1 MRNRLISLLI
11 AVFALLQSDLSEA
24 RARMPRWNR
33 VAPSGGHQNDPQLV
47 RATGGPV
54 VPIFEGWFPNPNGS
68 CQLCF
73 GYVNTNAETI
83 FEIPVGPNSYIEP
96 EEFNGL

>member
-1 MRNRLISLLI
+1 MRNWLISLLI
-11 AVFALLQSDLSEA
+11 AVFALLQADLSEA
-24 RARMPRWNR
+24 QARIPGWNR
-33 VAPSGGHQNDPQLV
+33 APPGGHQNDLQLV

-54 VPIFEGWFPNPNGS
+54 VPIFEGWFPNPNDS
-68 CQLCF
+68 LQLCL

-83 FEIPVGPNSYIEP
+83 FEIPVGPKNYIEP